1 MQTLGAIVL
10 VASLVSTIALAGDA
24 AAQTPGSSQAP
35 PGQDSSQAQP
45 AQPPASP
52 PPASQPPDGSSGR
65 SSMPPYPSPSPQSAG
80 GGQQA
85 QVLVDANAVIGSTVR
100 DSGGKDIGRVSR
112 LMIDPREG
120 RILNVI
126 IGVGG
131 MMGVGEKLVE
141 MPWSAVRI
149 GQDGGRIVVVTD
161 QKVLE
166 QAPAAGREGDKKN
179 EPAASPSTSSSDGS
193 GQQKK

>member
-1 MQTLGAIVL
+1 MQTLGAIVV

-52 PPASQPPDGSSGR
+52 L
-65 SSMPPYPSPSPQSAG
+65 PQSAG
-80 GGQQA
+80 GGQQV

-120 RILNVI
+120 RILNVV

-141 MPWSAVRI
+141 MPWSAVRV

-166 QAPAAGREGDKKN
+166 PAPAAERERDKKN